1 MLLTLAVSSLRAL
14 LQAAPNGA
22 SGGLAPL
29 DVPAFAREKL
39 NLHALNIPA
48 WMLRGWTM
56 NGLEKLRDV
65 ADKAACPCLFLVDD
79 EPLDFG
85 AAGAATRAAA
95 SERFQRLSTAAHRL
109 GCNAVA
115 LAVKAP
121 ASGASAKGGG
131 ETPFDRTVAGLK
143 AAIGRVDR
151 LELNVLLRPTAGF
164 GDDPSKLTDLIKAV
178 GGFRIGS
185 LPDFGNANR
194 NGQAEATLRKLAP
207 YAGAIHATI
216 EGFDA
221 EGKHLG
227 CDLSLCVHAIRSV
240 GYQNTLAI
248 EYVGKGDPEV
258 EIGRAREMLAGI
270 IRGDADDAEI
280 DEGVEE
286 VAGLR
291 LGPSPDDGAAPDD
304 QEEAEDEA
312 AGDEEKES

>member
-14 LQAAPNGA
+14 LQAPV
-22 SGGLAPL
+22 GGGGSLTAL

-39 NLHALNIPA
+39 NLHALNVPA
-48 WMLRGWTM
+48 WLLRGWTM
-56 NGLEKLRDV
+56 NDLEKLRDV

-85 AAGAATRAAA
+85 SANAATRAAA
-95 SERFQRLSTAAHRL
+95 SDRFQRLSAAAHRL

-115 LAVKAP
+115 LAVKGPSA
-121 ASGASAKGGG
+121 AAAKGAEDGF
-131 ETPFDRTVAGLK
+131 ERTVAGLK
-143 AAIGRVDR
+143 AVIARVDR
-151 LELNVLLRPTAGF
+151 LELNVLLRPTAGY
-164 GDDPSKLTDLIKAV
+164 GDDPTKLTDLIKRV

-194 NGQAEATLRKLAP
+194 NGHAEATLRKLAP

-221 EGKHLG
+221 EGRHLG

-248 EYVGKGDPEV
+248 EYVGKGDPEAD
-258 EIGRAREMLAGI
+258 IRKAREMLAAI
-270 IRGDADDAEI
+270 ISGDPGDADI
-280 DEGVEE
+280 DEI
-286 VAGLR
+286 VADA
-291 LGPSPDDGAAPDD
+291 LGAVDETVADSADTSDDGETAVD
-304 QEEAEDEA
+304 EAEE
-312 AGDEEKES
+312 EEKEA